1 MAFDPTKK
9 IVDNQRDVEENKSGI
24 AQALQSSKN
33 EINKIKPSQS
43 IIKKKEI
50 QEARSRYN
58 FTLKPSNREKL
69 NRIYKENNYSSA
81 SEFLDELIESL

>member
-9 IVDNQRDVEENKSGI
+9 SVDNQRDVEENKSGI

-43 IIKKKEI
+43 IIKKKE
-50 QEARSRYN
+50 
-58 FTLKPSNREKL
+58 
-69 NRIYKENNYSSA
+69 
-81 SEFLDELIESL
+81 

>member
-9 IVDNQRDVEENKSGI
+9 SVDNQRDVEENKSGI

-33 EINKIKPSQS
+33 ELDKIGYGQS
-43 IIKKKEI
+43 IIKKKDK
-50 QEARSRYN
+50 QETRSRYN